1 MSSSTTFKLKKTKRP
16 KINAAKEF
24 VWGVTKVA
32 GGTFISL
39 TLLTTSV
46 VAGGLAGLAIS
57 FRNLPDVRVLRSHVP
72 AQTSYV
78 YDVKGV
84 LLASFHS
91 EEHRQ
96 TVELNEISPE
106 LKRAVLAIEDSNF
119 YYHEGINPTS
129 VARAIVVNYQSGGV
143 VEGASTLTMQLA
155 KNMFLT
161 HQRSYARKLAEAIL
175 ALRIEQVFSKEEI
188 LDMYLNNIYWG
199 HNNYGVQTAAKS
211 YFNKPAS
218 ELNLAESAM
227 MAGII
232 QAPEAF
238 SPFANYATAK
248 ARQALVLNRM
258 VDLGWITEEEA
269 QAAKVEP
276 LGVGRPQAWQRSRLP
291 FVTDAVREDIINRF
305 GSDMLIK
312 GGLNV
317 QTTLDYNM
325 QIRAEEI
332 VRNAHRN
339 LRRSGVQADQMAL
352 VAIDPRT
359 HFVKAVVGGI
369 DYETSQFNRVLHS
382 RRQPGSAFKP
392 FVFYSA
398 FASGKYTPS
407 SSVAN
412 YSNGFRDGSGI
423 YRPQNYGGDMG
434 GGNVS
439 INHALTVSLNIP
451 AVVVGQE
458 IGLDKVIDLTRTLG
472 VESPLQPVVSLPLGP
487 IGITPM
493 EMASAYATFAN
504 NGWKS
509 DTTMILQV
517 TDSNGNVIVDN
528 TPKPK
533 LVLDEWSTASLTTI
547 LQNVLRPGG
556 TAPAANIGR
565 PAAGK
570 TGTTSGERDVWFVG
584 YVPQLSVA
592 VWIGNDDFNRTLG
605 RGVTGGGTAAP
616 VWRQFMNMAL
626 ENEPV
631 LQFPAASQFKR
642 PEAR

>member
-1 MSSSTTFKLKKTKRP
+1 MSSSTTFKLKTKRP

-24 VWGVTKVA
+24 VLGVTKVA
-32 GGTFISL
+32 GGTFLSL

-57 FRNLPDVRVLRSHVP
+57 FRNLPDVRVLRGHVP

-129 VARAIVVNYQSGGV
+129 VARAILVNYRSGGV

-155 KNMFLT
+155 KNMFLS
-161 HQRSYARKLAEAIL
+161 HQRSYSRKLAEAIL
-175 ALRIEQVFSKEEI
+175 ALRIEQVFSKDEI

-238 SPFANYATAK
+238 SPFANYEIAK
-248 ARQALVLNRM
+248 RRQALVLDRL
-258 VDLGWITEEEA
+258 VDLAWITEEEA

-276 LGVGRPQAWQRSRLP
+276 LGVGKPQAWQRSRLP

-332 VRNAHRN
+332 VRNAHQN
-339 LRRSGVQADQMAL
+339 IRRSGVQADQMAL

-392 FVFYSA
+392 FVFYEA

-412 YSNGFRDGSGI
+412 YSKGFRDGSGM
-423 YRPQNYGGDMG
+423 YRPENYGGDMG
-434 GGNVS
+434 GGDVS
-439 INHALTVSLNIP
+439 INQALTVSLNIP

-458 IGLDKVIDLTRTLG
+458 IGLDRVIDLTRTLG
-472 VESPLQPVVSLPLGP
+472 IESPLQPVVSLPLGP

-517 TDSNGNVIVDN
+517 TDNNGNVIIDN
-528 TPKPK
+528 TPKPQ

-631 LQFPAASQFKR
+631 LPFPAASQFKR
-642 PEAR
+642 PESKD

>member
-1 MSSSTTFKLKKTKRP
+1 ML
-16 KINAAKEF
+16 
-24 VWGVTKVA
+24 GVTKVA
-32 GGTFISL
+32 GGTFLSL

-57 FRNLPDVRVLRSHVP
+57 FRNLPDVRVLRGHIP

-78 YDVKGV
+78 YDIKGV

-119 YYHEGINPTS
+119 YYHDGINPSS
-129 VARAIVVNYQSGGV
+129 VARAIVVNYRSGGV

-155 KNMFLT
+155 KNMFLS

-175 ALRIEQVFSKEEI
+175 ALRIEQVFTKDEI

-211 YFNKPAS
+211 YFDKPAS

-238 SPFANYATAK
+238 SPFVNYEIAK
-248 ARQALVLNRM
+248 RRQALVLNRM
-258 VDLGWITEEEA
+258 VDLEWITEQEA
-269 QAAKVEP
+269 EAAKVEP
-276 LGVGRPQAWQRSRLP
+276 LGIGRPQAWQRSRLP
-291 FVTDAVREDIINRF
+291 FVTDAVREEIINRF

-325 QIRAEEI
+325 QIRAEEV
-332 VRNAHRN
+332 VRNAHNN
-339 LRRSGVQADQMAL
+339 LRRSGVRADQMAL

-392 FVFYSA
+392 FVFYTA
-398 FASGKYTPS
+398 FATGKYSPGS
-407 SSVAN
+407 SIAN
-412 YSNGFRDGSGI
+412 HSRGFRDGSGI
-423 YRPQNYGGDMG
+423 YRPTNYGGDTG
-434 GGNVS
+434 GGDVS

-451 AVVVGQE
+451 AVVIGQE
-458 IGLDKVIDLTRTLG
+458 IGLDSVIDVSRTLG
-472 VESPLQPVVSLPLGP
+472 IESPLQPVISLPLGP

-493 EMASAYATFAN
+493 EMASAYATFAS
-504 NGWKS
+504 NGWQS

-517 TDSNGNVIVDN
+517 TDSNGNTIIDN
-528 TPKPK
+528 TPRPR
-533 LVLDEWSTASLTTI
+533 LVLDEWSTASLTTV
-547 LQNVLRPGG
+547 LQNVMRPGG
-556 TAPAANIGR
+556 TAPSANIGR

>member
-1 MSSSTTFKLKKTKRP
+1 
-16 KINAAKEF
+16 
-24 VWGVTKVA
+24 
-32 GGTFISL
+32 
-39 TLLTTSV
+39 
-46 VAGGLAGLAIS
+46 
-57 FRNLPDVRVLRSHVP
+57 
-72 AQTSYV
+72 
-78 YDVKGV
+78 
-84 LLASFHS
+84 
-91 EEHRQ
+91 
-96 TVELNEISPE
+96 
-106 LKRAVLAIEDSNF
+106 
-119 YYHEGINPTS
+119 
-129 VARAIVVNYQSGGV
+129 
-143 VEGASTLTMQLA
+143 
-155 KNMFLT
+155 
-161 HQRSYARKLAEAIL
+161 
-175 ALRIEQVFSKEEI
+175 
-188 LDMYLNNIYWG
+188 MYLNNIYWG

-238 SPFANYATAK
+238 SPFANYEIAK
-248 ARQALVLNRM
+248 RRQALVLDRL
-258 VDLGWITEEEA
+258 VDLDWITEEEA

-276 LGVGRPQAWQRSRLP
+276 LGVGKPQAWQRSRLP

-305 GSDMLIK
+305 GSDMLIR

-332 VRNAHRN
+332 VRNAHQN

-392 FVFYSA
+392 FVFYEA

-412 YSNGFRDGSGI
+412 YSKGFRDGSGI
-423 YRPQNYGGDMG
+423 YRPENYGGDMG
-434 GGNVS
+434 GGDVS
-439 INHALTVSLNIP
+439 INQALTVSLNIP

-458 IGLDKVIDLTRTLG
+458 IGLDRVIDLTRTLG
-472 VESPLQPVVSLPLGP
+472 IESPLQPVVSLPLGP

-517 TDSNGNVIVDN
+517 TDNNGNVIIDN
-528 TPKPK
+528 TPKPQ

-631 LQFPAASQFKR
+631 LPFPAASQFKR
-642 PEAR
+642 PESKD

>member
-1 MSSSTTFKLKKTKRP
+1 L
-16 KINAAKEF
+16 
-24 VWGVTKVA
+24 GVTKVA
-32 GGTFISL
+32 GGTFLSL

-57 FRNLPDVRVLRSHVP
+57 FRNLPDVRVLRGHVP

-129 VARAIVVNYQSGGV
+129 VARAILVNYRSGGV

-155 KNMFLT
+155 KNMFLS
-161 HQRSYARKLAEAIL
+161 HQRSYSRKLAEAIL
-175 ALRIEQVFSKEEI
+175 ALRIEQVFSKDEI

-238 SPFANYATAK
+238 SPFANYEIAK
-248 ARQALVLNRM
+248 RRQALVLDRL
-258 VDLGWITEEEA
+258 VDLDWITEEEA

-276 LGVGRPQAWQRSRLP
+276 LGVGKPQAWQRSRLP

-305 GSDMLIK
+305 GSDMLIR

-332 VRNAHRN
+332 VRNAHQN

-392 FVFYSA
+392 FVFYEA

-412 YSNGFRDGSGI
+412 YSKGFRDGSGI
-423 YRPQNYGGDMG
+423 YRPENYGGDMG
-434 GGNVS
+434 GGDVS
-439 INHALTVSLNIP
+439 INQALTVSLNIP

-458 IGLDKVIDLTRTLG
+458 IGLDRVIDLTRTLG
-472 VESPLQPVVSLPLGP
+472 IESPLQPVVSLPLGP

-517 TDSNGNVIVDN
+517 TDNNGNVIIDN
-528 TPKPK
+528 TPKPQ

-631 LQFPAASQFKR
+631 LPFPAASQFKR
-642 PEAR
+642 PESKD

>member
-1 MSSSTTFKLKKTKRP
+1 M
-16 KINAAKEF
+16 NAAKEF
-24 VWGVTKVA
+24 VLGVTKVA
-32 GGTFISL
+32 GGTFLSL

-57 FRNLPDVRVLRSHVP
+57 FRNLPDVRVLRGHVP

-129 VARAIVVNYQSGGV
+129 VARAILVNYRSGGV

-155 KNMFLT
+155 KNMFLS
-161 HQRSYARKLAEAIL
+161 HQRSYSRKLAEAIL
-175 ALRIEQVFSKEEI
+175 ALRIEQVFSKDEI

-238 SPFANYATAK
+238 SPFANYEIAK
-248 ARQALVLNRM
+248 RRQALVLDRL
-258 VDLGWITEEEA
+258 VDLAWITEEEA

-276 LGVGRPQAWQRSRLP
+276 LGVGKPQAWQRSRLP

-332 VRNAHRN
+332 VRNAHQN
-339 LRRSGVQADQMAL
+339 IRRSGVQADQMAL

-392 FVFYSA
+392 FVFYEA

-412 YSNGFRDGSGI
+412 YSKGFRDGSGM
-423 YRPQNYGGDMG
+423 YRPENYGGDMG
-434 GGNVS
+434 GGDVS
-439 INHALTVSLNIP
+439 INQALTVSLNIP

-458 IGLDKVIDLTRTLG
+458 IGLDRVIDLTRTLG
-472 VESPLQPVVSLPLGP
+472 IESPLQPVVSLPLGP

-517 TDSNGNVIVDN
+517 TDNNGNVIIDN
-528 TPKPK
+528 TPKPQ

-631 LQFPAASQFKR
+631 LPFPAASQFKR
-642 PEAR
+642 PESKD

>member
-1 MSSSTTFKLKKTKRP
+1 M
-16 KINAAKEF
+16 
-24 VWGVTKVA
+24 GVTKVA
-32 GGTFISL
+32 GGTFLSL

-57 FRNLPDVRVLRSHVP
+57 FRNLPDVRVLRGHVP

-129 VARAIVVNYQSGGV
+129 VARAILVNYRSGGV

-155 KNMFLT
+155 KNMFLS
-161 HQRSYARKLAEAIL
+161 HQRSYSRKLAEAIL
-175 ALRIEQVFSKEEI
+175 ALRIEQVFSKDEI

-238 SPFANYATAK
+238 SPFANYEIAK
-248 ARQALVLNRM
+248 RRQALVLDRL
-258 VDLGWITEEEA
+258 VDLAWITEEEA

-276 LGVGRPQAWQRSRLP
+276 LGVGKPQAWQRSRLP

-332 VRNAHRN
+332 VRNAHQN
-339 LRRSGVQADQMAL
+339 IRRSGVQADQMAL

-392 FVFYSA
+392 FVFYEA

-412 YSNGFRDGSGI
+412 YSKGFRDGSGM
-423 YRPQNYGGDMG
+423 YRPENYGGDMG
-434 GGNVS
+434 GGDVS
-439 INHALTVSLNIP
+439 INQALTVSLNIP

-458 IGLDKVIDLTRTLG
+458 IGLDRVIDLTRTLG
-472 VESPLQPVVSLPLGP
+472 IESPLQPVVSLPLGP

-517 TDSNGNVIVDN
+517 TDNNGNVIIDN
-528 TPKPK
+528 TPKPQ

-631 LQFPAASQFKR
+631 LPFPAASQFKR
-642 PEAR
+642 PESKD